1 MDDTHPGH
9 SAAILHWAPSI
20 CREGTCKALESH
32 GPISGNS
39 YVCLRPPPSF
49 HFMRPDT
56 ARSSRL
62 AWARKFLFGF
72 LRKFGG
78 EYSIWQPSACQH
90 SPVCELFS

>member
-1 MDDTHPGH
+1 MTRTQ
-9 SAAILHWAPSI
+9 AIPQPFFIGLLLFA
-20 CREGTCKALESH
+20 EKALESH

-56 ARSSRL
+56 ARSSSL